1 MVSSR
6 KSSAPI
12 RWLGRIG
19 LGLIGLIALAV
30 VIGSIY
36 EFVGRRRALREFPV
50 AGKLVDIGG
59 RQMQIDCRGTGSPIV
74 VFEAGLDINGSLA
87 WTSVH
92 DSVARTTRACAYS
105 RSGIMWS
112 DPHAGPQNGTT
123 VAADLH
129 ATLEKA

>member
-1 MVSSR
+1 MALARLLTPTPDYILRYLPTNQDLPMVSSR

-87 WTSVH
+87 
-92 DSVARTTRACAYS
+92 
-105 RSGIMWS
+105 
-112 DPHAGPQNGTT
+112 
-123 VAADLH
+123 
-129 ATLEKA
+129 